1 MWGKMPIFN
10 TNPLDN
16 LITKYQQ
23 YGDLVYNR
31 HVEMLVAQEK
41 WLEMNK
47 GWYNLMKWDFFP
59 LYTMIWHF

>member
-16 LITKYQQ
+16 LITKFQQ

-41 WLEMNK
+41 
-47 GWYNLMKWDFFP
+47 
-59 LYTMIWHF
+59 

>member
-31 HVEMLVAQEK
+31 QVEMLVAQEK
-41 WLEMNK
+41 
-47 GWYNLMKWDFFP
+47 
-59 LYTMIWHF
+59 